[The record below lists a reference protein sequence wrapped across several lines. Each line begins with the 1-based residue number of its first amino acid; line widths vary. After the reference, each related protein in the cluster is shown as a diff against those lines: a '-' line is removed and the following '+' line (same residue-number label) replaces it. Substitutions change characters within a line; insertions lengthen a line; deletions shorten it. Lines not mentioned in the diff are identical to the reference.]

1 MVCIWAVDL
10 LFFPLRVVCH
20 NRRKTL
26 LGNTQKGEERLCFFF
41 SQCCAV
47 LPLFGGRLQPVPPI
61 RALDLFLH
69 FLIRPFVRVC
79 VCVCA
84 RHLPQLRLHLPSD
97 SVCLTAT
104 GSHLWPPRVPPPPFP
119 PSCLQSPTLLVSRIA
134 PLNPS
139 NPVLKL
145 YLFISFNFIS
155 K

>member
-104 GSHLWPPRVPPPPFP
+104 GSHLWPPRVPPPPSLP
-119 PSCLQSPTLLVSRIA
+119 ALLPAVSHPAGVQNRSPQ
-134 PLNPS
+134 PLES
-139 NPVLKL
+139 SFKT
-145 YLFISFNFIS
+145 LFIY
-155 K
+155 